1 MISVSRL
8 LCGMVTEGDSLRY
21 FRNTTPEPT
30 SETPVLH
37 RPIVVWNS
45 TRRCNLHCVHCYAGS
60 KDQTYEGEL
69 TYEEGRKFIQGLAD
83 FKVPVLL
90 FSGGEPMLRDRV
102 FDLASYARSLGLRV
116 VLSTNGT
123 LITPEVAQ
131 KIKEIGFAEAG
142 ISLDGIGER
151 NDRFRGQTGAFDAAL
166 RAVRNCLSIGQKV
179 SVRFTITRRNYMDI
193 PQIFDLAEREEVPRL
208 CFYHLAYVG
217 RGDHLQGDDLD
228 PEETR
233 KVVDYIFD
241 RTVDMHRRGFKK
253 EVLTVDNHADGAYL
267 YLRVKRDDPQRAQ
280 AALDLL
286 RQNGGNNSGIRIGAV
301 DNLGNVHADQFW
313 WHYSFGNVKERSF
326 GDIWQDTSDP
336 VMRGL
341 KDRRGMLKGR
351 CARCQFV
358 DICGGNLRVRAESV
372 HGDIWAEDPACYLTD
387 EEIGLVSRTLS

>member
-21 FRNTTPEPT
+21 FRDPEHAGANQ
-30 SETPVLH
+30 VH

-60 KDQTYEGEL
+60 KDQQYQGEL
-69 TYEEGRKFIQGLAD
+69 SFEEGKRFIDGLAE

-90 FSGGEPMLRDRV
+90 FSGGEPLMRERV
-102 FDLASYARSLGLRV
+102 FDLARYAKSLGLRI

-123 LITPEVAQ
+123 LISPDVA
-131 KIKEIGFAEAG
+131 KEIKQIGFAEAG

-151 NDRFRGQTGAFDAAL
+151 NDRFRGQPGAFEGAL
-166 RAVRNCLSIGQKV
+166 GAIRNCLSIGQKV
-179 SVRFTITRRNYMDI
+179 SVRFTITGRNYMDI
-193 PQIFDLAEREEVPRL
+193 PQIFDLAEKEGVPRL

-217 RGDHLQGDDLD
+217 RGDKMQGDDLG
-228 PEETR
+228 PAETR

-241 RTVDMHRRGFKK
+241 RTVDMHARGYNK

-267 YLRVKRDDPQRAQ
+267 YMRLMKDDPGRAP
-280 AALDLL
+280 AVLDLL
-286 RQNGGNNSGIRIGAV
+286 RRNGGNNSGIRIGAV

-313 WHYSFGNVKERSF
+313 WHYSFGNVKERKF
-326 GDIWQDTSDP
+326 GDIWQDLSDP

-341 KDRRGMLKGR
+341 KDRKGMLKGR
-351 CARCQFV
+351 CARCRFI

-372 HGDIWAEDPACYLTD
+372 HNDIWADDPACYLTD
-387 EEIGLVSRTLS
+387 EEIGLAAARA